1 MDGAADDRRA
11 QRQRGSSRLLKG
23 PDDGEFDRE
32 FWRGIPP
39 PRRLEL
45 VWDLDVWVSATPEN
59 AARVMAALR
68 DFGAPLGGVSVAD
81 FARPGVTLQIG
92 IAPNRIDV
100 ATEIDGVA
108 FVDAWPNRVESS
120 YGEQRIWVIGR
131 RDLIENK
138 RAAGRPQGLV
148 DLELL
153 KRHAP

>member
-1 MDGAADDRRA
+1 V
-11 QRQRGSSRLLKG
+11 SRFK
-23 PDDGEFDRE
+23 
-32 FWRGIPP
+32 
-39 PRRLEL
+39 
-45 VWDLDVWVSATPEN
+45 S
-59 AARVMAALR
+59 
-68 DFGAPLGGVSVAD
+68 
-81 FARPGVTLQIG
+81 
-92 IAPNRIDV
+92 APNRIDV

-138 RAAGRPQGLV
+138 RAAGRPQDLV